1 MENNI
6 KSENRFYCNSMGL
19 KVNNVEFKLEV
30 KYREDGL
37 SENLC
42 DIIMT
47 PEQAKVTKIM
57 LERAIEQY
65 EATYR
70 KLDIS
75 KNAVIKTEGEVVNG
89 GEKQ

>member
-1 MENNI
+1 MENNT

-30 KYREDGL
+30 KYREDGV

-47 PEQAKVTKIM
+47 PEQAKVTKMM

-65 EATYR
+65 ESSYR

-75 KNAVIKTEGEVVNG
+75 ESTVIKSEGEVING
-89 GEKQ
+89 GKKQ